1 MSLRT
6 ISFGP
11 TGLRGY
17 NCLCWYVGH
26 NLFANDIIIG
36 FVLMDKTAIRNLYCF
51 FFNML
56 VLLLFISI
64 KFLFL
69 DLQFL
74 FHYIYCFVENES

>member
-1 MSLRT
+1 LSLRT

-51 FFNML
+51 FFQYACSSSVHINQVSL
-56 VLLLFISI
+56 FRSSVSVSLHLLF
-64 KFLFL
+64 
-69 DLQFL
+69 
-74 FHYIYCFVENES
+74 CRE